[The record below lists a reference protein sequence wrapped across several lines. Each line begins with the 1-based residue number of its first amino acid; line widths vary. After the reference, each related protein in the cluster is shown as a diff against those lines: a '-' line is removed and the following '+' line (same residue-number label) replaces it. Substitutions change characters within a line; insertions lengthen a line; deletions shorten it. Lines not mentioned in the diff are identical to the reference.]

1 MSKIVNRKANF
12 EYHFLKEYTAGI
24 ELQGS
29 EVKSLRAGNCSL
41 SEGYC
46 FIWNNEIFLKNV
58 FISKYTEATYSN
70 HQEKRDR
77 KLLLHK
83 KEIRDIFKLT
93 RDNGI
98 TIIPVEISLI
108 NGRFKVRIAVAKG
121 KKLFDKR
128 ETLKKQDTQREID
141 RFYK

>member
-1 MSKIVNRKANF
+1 MHKIINRKASH
-12 EYHFLKEYTAGI
+12 EYSFLKEYTAGI
-24 ELQGS
+24 ELKGS
-29 EVKSLRAGNCSL
+29 EVKSLRSGNCSIG
-41 SEGYC
+41 EGYC
-46 FIWNNEIFLKNV
+46 FIWNDEIFLKNV

-70 HQEKRDR
+70 HEEKRDR

-83 KEIRDIFKLT
+83 KEIRDIFRLS

-98 TIIPVEISLI
+98 TIIPIEIFLSR
-108 NGRFKVRIAVAKG
+108 GRFKVKIAVAKG

-128 ETLKKQDTQREID
+128 ESLKKQDTEREIN

>member
-1 MSKIVNRKANF
+1 MTKITNKKASF
-12 EYHFLKEYTAGI
+12 EYLFLKEYIAGI
-24 ELQGS
+24 QLTSS

-46 FIWNNEIFLKNV
+46 FIQNNEIFLKNV
-58 FISKYTEATYSN
+58 YISKYTEATYTN
-70 HQEKRDR
+70 HQERRDR

-83 KEIRDIFKLT
+83 KEIRDIFKMA
-93 RDNGI
+93 RENGI
-98 TIIPVEISLI
+98 TIVPLEIFI
-108 NGRFKVRIAVAKG
+108 IAGKFKLKLAVCKG

-128 ETLKKQDTQREID
+128 ETLKQKDTQREIE

>member
-1 MSKIVNRKANF
+1 MSRIVNKKASF
-12 EYHFLKEYTAGI
+12 EYIFLKEYTAGI
-24 ELQGS
+24 ELTGS
-29 EVKSLRAGNCSL
+29 EVKSLRSNNCSI

-46 FIWNNEIFLKNV
+46 FIWNNEIFLKNA

-70 HQEKRDR
+70 HQERRDR

-98 TIIPVEISLI
+98 TIVPVEIFL
-108 NGRFKVRIAVAKG
+108 NKGRYKVKIAVAKG

-128 ETLKKQDTQREID
+128 ETLKKQDTQREIE